1 MKQLNDRI
9 ISPIFEAVSSQNRPS
24 FKDQKSMCRK
34 SKVILYYWQYLKIN
48 SQGILVKQ
56 INTTEQIV
64 LPLKYRHIVYKE
76 LHENMDHLGRERVIE
91 LCRQRF
97 HWPGYEKDIT
107 HYIRK
112 KCKCVKDKNPNKQQT
127 APFQS
132 IITHEPFELVTIDCL
147 HLDRSKGGY
156 EYLLYVVDHFSKLVQ
171 LKHFK
176 PKISLGK
183 LLLIYCLI
191 NIFSILDFRNVFPM
205 TKESNSTINYLNG
218 YLKLPALNHSK
229 QPRTTIWEMDCVK
242 E

>member
-1 MKQLNDRI
+1 
-9 ISPIFEAVSSQNRPS
+9 
-24 FKDQKSMCRK
+24 MCRK

-56 INTTEQIV
+56 INTTEEIK

-76 LHENMDHLGRERVIE
+76 FHENMGHLGRERKIE
-91 LCRQRF
+91 LRRQRF

-107 HYIRK
+107 RYIPK
-112 KCKCVKDKNPNKQQT
+112 KCKCVKDKKPNKQQT

-132 IITHEPFELVTIDCL
+132 IITHEPFELVTIDYL

-156 EYLLYVVDHFSKLVQ
+156 EYLLGVVDQFSKLVQ
-171 LKHFK
+171 LKHFQ

-191 NIFSILDFRNVFPM
+191 TIFSILDLRNVFFM

-229 QPRTTIWEMDCVK
+229 KPRTTL
-242 E
+242 